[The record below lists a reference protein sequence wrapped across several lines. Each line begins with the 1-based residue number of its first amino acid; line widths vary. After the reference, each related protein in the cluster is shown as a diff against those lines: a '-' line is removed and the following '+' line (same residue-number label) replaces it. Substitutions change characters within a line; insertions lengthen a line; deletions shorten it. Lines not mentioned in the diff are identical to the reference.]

1 MINLLTRLRR
11 QPALDPDPEPVSKT
25 AADYFA
31 DAEAAEAARLAAE
44 ERAKTEAAERA
55 AARAAA
61 EDAAKIAAIEHKSK
75 IENERREARLAD
87 ERARAAEAARQA
99 DLDAERVKRAERGSM
114 RRVKIATFGER
125 SRRLAVNVVVNV
137 GAGYGQAAYMVD
149 HLAVPVPVAVMLA
162 AALELV
168 AVTTLDYGLTA
179 RKAGR
184 PYKLKMAA
192 AALLA
197 GVVASLNYSH
207 WSVTPQRQG
216 LAVPMLLLSLLC
228 PLLWAWY
235 HTARD
240 AETAPMRDLAAHAAR
255 GSKIASR
262 QHGAAESG
270 STEIATFTAAQWLL
284 WFPSTFAA
292 KRAAIRYRLADPET
306 AYRAAAQ
313 HTAVK
318 EAADRSKIEI
328 NVRVIKDAEARA
340 AAAEHAAAELHD
352 RLATTQAA
360 LETAQR
366 RELGAGTSTLL
377 SYLPPPDEVA
387 AMTEDQEKRDSAE
400 DGYRQALLDGVEIP
414 GTFLGEHYGM
424 SPSWGRARARQV
436 RKVLV
441 GQIADEAEGDEQE
454 GAAP

>member
-11 QPALDPDPEPVSKT
+11 QPDPEPEPVLKT

-44 ERAKTEAAERA
+44 ERAKAEAAERA

-61 EDAAKIAAIEHKSK
+61 EDTAKIAAIEHKAK

-99 DLDAERVKRAERGSM
+99 DLDAEAVKRAERGST
-114 RRVKIATFGER
+114 RRVTIATFGER
-125 SRRLAVNVVVNV
+125 FRRLAVNIVVNV
-137 GAGYGQAAYMVD
+137 GAGYGQAAYMFD
-149 HLAVPVPVAVMLA
+149 HLAVPLPVAVMLA

-216 LAVPMLLLSLLC
+216 LSVPMLLLSLLC

-235 HTARD
+235 HAARD
-240 AETAPMRDLAAHAAR
+240 AETTPARDLAARAAR
-255 GSKIASR
+255 GSKIAVR
-262 QHGAAESG
+262 EHGAVTGG
-270 STEIATFTAAQWLL
+270 STEIAKFTGLQWLL
-284 WFPSTFAA
+284 WFPSTLAA
-292 KRAAIRYRLADPET
+292 KRAAIRYGLTDPEA

-313 HTAVK
+313 HAADKDAARHSKIDIKVKVIK
-318 EAADRSKIEI
+318 EAE
-328 NVRVIKDAEARA
+328 ERA
-340 AAAEHAAAELHD
+340 VAAERAVTEMRELLVAAQ
-352 RLATTQAA
+352 AT
-360 LETAQR
+360 LETTQR
-366 RELGAGTSTLL
+366 RELAAGASNLMP
-377 SYLPPPDEVA
+377 YLPTPDEVA
-387 AMTEDQEKRDSAE
+387 AMTDDQEKRDSAE
-400 DGYRQALLDGVEIP
+400 DAFRQALLDHTEIP
-414 GTFLGEHYGM
+414 GALLGTHYGM
-424 SPSWGRARARQV
+424 SHSWGRARARRV
-436 RKVLV
+436 REVLV
-441 GQIADEAEGDEQE
+441 GQIDDEAEGDEQE